1 MRINTIFY
9 SFKQGIKNIFRNFL
23 FSLASMSTMAA
34 CIFLFGLFFAI
45 VVNMQH
51 MLKEAEALISI
62 TVFFDDG
69 LEEDRILEIGTSIGK
84 RVEVAELIYTSAEEA
99 WEDFK
104 IVYFKGNEDLAR
116 AFADDNPLSDSSSY
130 EIFLNDITMQEAMV
144 TYLESIDGVR
154 QVNRSETTANSLTDF
169 GMLLGY
175 VSAAIIIILLAVAIF
190 LISNTVTVGITVR
203 KEEISIMKLI
213 GATDH
218 FVKAPFLIEGILIGL
233 VGAIIPLVALYYLYN
248 NVVIYILNQFQI
260 LSGIILFL
268 PVDTVFKTLIPVAL
282 ALGVGIGYFG
292 SSFTVRRHIKV

>member
-130 EIFLNDITMQEAMV
+130 EIFLNDTINITKCLVAMV
-144 TYLESIDGVR
+144 
-154 QVNRSETTANSLTDF
+154 
-169 GMLLGY
+169 
-175 VSAAIIIILLAVAIF
+175 
-190 LISNTVTVGITVR
+190 
-203 KEEISIMKLI
+203 
-213 GATDH
+213 
-218 FVKAPFLIEGILIGL
+218 
-233 VGAIIPLVALYYLYN
+233 
-248 NVVIYILNQFQI
+248 
-260 LSGIILFL
+260 
-268 PVDTVFKTLIPVAL
+268 
-282 ALGVGIGYFG
+282 
-292 SSFTVRRHIKV
+292 